1 MFRRRSPPTRSGSV
15 DLAFT
20 AASAEGGYRFN
31 VHATGQWRMTNALFH
46 QNPAAAAACHVIER
60 VTELAAVCS
69 ILSLAELEYRANA
82 LLGQPADLVDVG
94 VRVQWATVH
103 VHARPEDLLDAQRR
117 ERLRAK
123 ARADQEEQQL
133 RIAQYANF
141 RDLLREDPT
150 IALAQLLLENPAAFT
165 PQTVDTIGEIARQVA
180 SHAPGAAWVE
190 TARLLEK
197 SFGRLPADAQQ
208 FIVDRLCT
216 VLMEFGANDPA
227 ERLRTVHRVAEAG
240 DGGKTDP

>member
-1 MFRRRSPPTRSGSV
+1 MFRRRTPPARSGPV

-20 AASAEGGYRFN
+20 AASAEGGYRFD
-31 VHATGQWRMTNALFH
+31 VHATGQWLETGAPFH
-46 QNPAAAAACHVIER
+46 QNPAAAAACHVLDR

-69 ILSLAELEYRANA
+69 VLSHAELEYRANA
-82 LLGQPADLVDVG
+82 LLGQPADLASAS
-94 VRVQWATVH
+94 VRVQWVAVH
-103 VHARPEDLLDAQRR
+103 VHARPEDLIDAQTH

-123 ARADQEEQQL
+123 ARAAQEEQQL
-133 RIAQYANF
+133 RVAQYVGF

-165 PQTVDTIGEIARQVA
+165 PQTVNTMGEIARQVA

-197 SFGRLPADAQQ
+197 SFGGLPADAQQ

-216 VLMEFGANDPA
+216 VLMEFGAKAPA
-227 ERLRTVHRVAEAG
+227 ERLRTVHRVTEAG
-240 DGGKTDP
+240 DCEGTDT